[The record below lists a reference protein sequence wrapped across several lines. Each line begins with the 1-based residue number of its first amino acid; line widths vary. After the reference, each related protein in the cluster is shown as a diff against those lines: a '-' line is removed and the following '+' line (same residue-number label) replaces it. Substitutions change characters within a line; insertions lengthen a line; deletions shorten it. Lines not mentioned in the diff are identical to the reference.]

1 MTKIKTDK
9 IIEAAMNAFHNNK
22 TAYAFEL
29 LNHSLLEDS
38 NNIDILN
45 ALGDL
50 NYLSDHMT
58 KALDSWEKSLA
69 IDIGQVDILFNA
81 ALIYHQNNEYK
92 KALELYNR
100 LLSINPND
108 VETLNNR
115 GNVYRKLGIYDKAIE
130 DYKSALE
137 KGFKTFE
144 VFYNLAISYDETR
157 LYENAIHS
165 YASALS
171 LNSNVPEIYLN
182 FANSLT
188 TLGMYNEAL
197 NIINQG
203 EHTGCGHDKAKL
215 LNAKGIVFFYQYKWR
230 EALECFDRAIDIDKD
245 YAEAL
250 NNKGLIFMYREKSGS
265 EYFISALKIKPDY
278 FEAQFNLAT
287 FYLSTGKYEQGW
299 QAYESRRELLNYKK
313 FKSLSWLGQ
322 EDVKNKTVLVYH
334 EQGFGDF
341 LQFCRYL
348 PMLEKMGAKIWLEI
362 PKPLQSIALSLDCK
376 IKLVEN
382 VEDGFDYHCP
392 IMSLPLALKTNIEN
406 IPVQK
411 KYLHADTEKIIA
423 WGKKLESKKRFRI
436 GVVWQGG
443 TRKND
448 PKSWSANNRRN
459 ININLLQELFTHDI
473 DVFSLQKGTGAEKEL
488 EIFTKE
494 NPHLIIHDYTDML
507 LDFGDTAALI
517 ENLDLVISVDTAVA
531 HLSAALGK
539 ETWVLNRFDTCWRWF
554 LDHRTSSPW
563 YPSVRIFTQKEPGQ
577 WESVMS
583 EVVEELKNYMKN
595 NIKELH

>member
-9 IIEAAMNAFHNNK
+9 IIEEAMNAFHNDK
-22 TAYAFEL
+22 AEEAFEL
-29 LNHSLLEDS
+29 LNQELLEDLNS
-38 NNIDILN
+38 VEILN
-45 ALGDL
+45 TLGDL
-50 NYLSDHMT
+50 HYQSDNPT
-58 KALDSWEKSLA
+58 GALNFWEKSLV
-69 IDIGQVDILFNA
+69 INHDQVDILFNV
-81 ALIYHQNNEYK
+81 ALIISQNNEYK
-92 KALELYNR
+92 KALELYGR
-100 LLSINPND
+100 VLAINPND
-108 VETLNNR
+108 VESLNNR
-115 GNVYRKLGIYDKAIE
+115 GNVYRKLSMYDKAIE
-130 DYKSALE
+130 DYESALE
-137 KGFKTFE
+137 NGFKTFE
-144 VFYNLAISYDETR
+144 VFYNLAISFDELH

-165 YASALS
+165 YASALN

-188 TLGMYNEAL
+188 ILGRYEEAL

-203 EHTGCGHDKAKL
+203 ELVGGARDQAKL
-215 LNAKGIVFFYQYKWR
+215 INTKGTVFFHQYKWR
-230 EALECFDRAIDIDKD
+230 EALECFDRALDEYKD
-245 YAEAL
+245 YAEAI
-250 NNKGLIFMYREKSGS
+250 NNKGLIIMYRDKSGS

-322 EDVKNKTVLVYH
+322 EDVKDKIVLVYY

-348 PMLEKMGAKIWLEI
+348 PMLDRMGAKIWLEI

-376 IKLVEN
+376 IKLVES

-392 IMSLPLALKTNIEN
+392 IMSLPLAFKTSIKN

-411 KYLHADTEKIIA
+411 KYLHADTEKIIE
-423 WGKKLESKKRFRI
+423 WEKKLGSKKRFRI

-448 PKSWSANNRRN
+448 PRSWSVNNRKN
-459 ININLLQELFTHDI
+459 ININLLKELFIQDI
-473 DVFSLQKGTGAEKEL
+473 DIFSLQKGAGAEKEL
-488 EIFTKE
+488 EIFKRE
-494 NPHLIIHDYTDML
+494 NAHLTIQDYTDML
-507 LDFGDTAALI
+507 LDFSDTAALI
-517 ENLDLVISVDTAVA
+517 ENLDLVITVDTAVA

-539 ETWVLNRFDTCWRWF
+539 ETWILNRFDACWRWF
-554 LDHRTSSPW
+554 SDHRTSSPW
-563 YPSVRIFTQKEPGQ
+563 YPSVRIFTQKEPGK
-577 WESVMS
+577 WEGVMS
-583 EVVEELKNYMKN
+583 EVVIELKNKLFYQN
-595 NIKELH
+595 

>member
-1 MTKIKTDK
+1 MCRLKTDR
-9 IIEAAMNAFHNNK
+9 IIEEAMNAFHNNK
-22 TAYAFEL
+22 VEEAFEL
-29 LNHSLLEDS
+29 LNHQLSQDFNSAE
-38 NNIDILN
+38 ILN

-50 NYLSDHMT
+50 HYLSDNLRG
-58 KALDSWEKSLA
+58 ALDFWEKSLA
-69 IDIGQVDILFNA
+69 INDSQVDILFNA
-81 ALIYHQNNEYK
+81 ALIYQQKNEQK
-92 KALELYNR
+92 KALELYSK
-100 LLSINPND
+100 LLAINPHD
-108 VETLNNR
+108 IESLNNR
-115 GNVYRKLGIYDKAIE
+115 GNAYRKINLYDKAIE
-130 DYKSALE
+130 DYESALE
-137 KGFKTFE
+137 NGFKTFE
-144 VFYNLAISYDETR
+144 VFYNLAISFDELH

-165 YASALS
+165 YASALN

-188 TLGMYNEAL
+188 ILGRYEEAL

-203 EHTGCGHDKAKL
+203 ELVGGARDQAKL
-215 LNAKGIVFFYQYKWR
+215 INTKGTVFFHQYKWR
-230 EALECFDRAIDIDKD
+230 EALECFDRALDEDKD
-245 YAEAL
+245 YAEAI
-250 NNKGLIFMYREKSGS
+250 NNKGLIFMYRDKSGS

-322 EDVKNKTVLVYH
+322 EDVKDKIVLVYY

-348 PMLEKMGAKIWLEI
+348 PMLDRMGAKIWLEI

-376 IKLVEN
+376 IKLVES

-392 IMSLPLALKTNIEN
+392 IMSLPLAFKTSIKN

-411 KYLHADTEKIIA
+411 KYLHADTEKIIE
-423 WGKKLESKKRFRI
+423 WEKKLGSKKRFRI

-448 PKSWSANNRRN
+448 PRSWSVNNRKN
-459 ININLLQELFTHDI
+459 ININLLKELFIQDI
-473 DVFSLQKGTGAEKEL
+473 DIFSLQKGAGAEKEL
-488 EIFTKE
+488 EIFKRE
-494 NPHLIIHDYTDML
+494 NAHLTIQDYTDML
-507 LDFGDTAALI
+507 LDFSDTAALI
-517 ENLDLVISVDTAVA
+517 ENLDLVITVDTAVA

-539 ETWVLNRFDTCWRWF
+539 ETWILNRFDACWRWF
-554 LDHRTSSPW
+554 SDHRTSSPW
-563 YPSVRIFTQKEPGQ
+563 YPSVRIFTQKEPGK
-577 WESVMS
+577 WEGVMS
-583 EVVEELKNYMKN
+583 EVVIELKNKLFYQN
-595 NIKELH
+595 